1 MYNCNIFKLYFF
13 SYHYFWVVGGLR
25 IGVTSHA
32 KHPAGCE
39 ASSLPLSDTWLLCD
53 RDVAEGEGDHVLKL
67 KPGDKAYGFGS
78 LSYLDEVR
86 IVRDGPRL
94 SFLLNG
100 IPQGEA
106 FNTLPSKVYL
116 CAALNGRCTSIKI
129 VSQGPL

>member
-1 MYNCNIFKLYFF
+1 MSSSGSSTSSNNTNHTLLSLSLSVCLSTTTTTTTTTTTKARARALSLNF
-13 SYHYFWVVGGLR
+13 SLIH
-25 IGVTSHA
+25 
-32 KHPAGCE
+32 
-39 ASSLPLSDTWLLCD
+39 

-100 IPQGEA
+100 IPQ
-106 FNTLPSKVYL
+106 
-116 CAALNGRCTSIKI
+116 
-129 VSQGPL
+129 VSF